1 MIKRV
6 VSFAL
11 HQPLFVVLGM
21 ILFIGGGI
29 AAFKALPVEAFPDV
43 TDTQVTVITL
53 YPGRAAEEVEKQVTI
68 PLEVVLAGMP
78 NTVRMFSH
86 TQFGLSFIILTFD
99 DRANAYFARTQVNE
113 RLREAELPPG
123 VTPDLAPLS
132 TPIGEVYRYRVK
144 ADGYDSRELRT
155 LQDWVVMRQLKL
167 VPGVAD
173 VVSLGGLVKQ
183 YEVNP
188 DLAKLRYY
196 NVTLQQ
202 LFSALDRGNANAG
215 GSYLEQGRQQY
226 LIRGIGLLR
235 SADDI
240 GNIVVAERSGVP
252 VLVKHIAD
260 VTIGAVP
267 RQGIVGEDKDD
278 DVVTGIVLMRKGEN
292 PSQVLLGVKQKIDF
306 INASMLPKGVKA
318 VAFYDRTWLIDKTL
332 KTVFTNLTEGA
343 LLVTLVL
350 LLFLGNLR
358 AAAIVALVI
367 PLSLL
372 ATFLGLSFVGIP
384 ANLLS
389 LGAMDFGIIVDG
401 AVIVVENVF
410 RKLSETAQE
419 RTPRL
424 QKILDAAVEVGR
436 PTLFSM
442 LIIIAAHIPI
452 FTLQRQEGRIFAPMA
467 WSVTSALVGSLLLS
481 LTLVPLLC
489 YWMLPKNLPEKEN
502 WLVHWCKGL
511 YQPTL
516 VWAIGHKKIV
526 IGAALA
532 ALAASL
538 AVVPKLGTEF
548 LPELNEG
555 SIWINVPLPSSVSV
569 TEAQSENAKFRA
581 AIAKVP
587 EVTSVMSKA
596 GRPEDG
602 TDPKLVNMSEF
613 LVDLKPETQWRH
625 GLTRFDLMDEMER
638 NLLAYP
644 GIEPSFS
651 YPIRDNVLE
660 SISQIDGQ
668 IVIKVFGQDLDV
680 LRDES
685 KKVLAAVR
693 NVAGV
698 HRAFIDRLGE
708 LPQLQIDIDRGAAAR
723 YGLNVADIQ
732 DVIETAL
739 GGKAATQLWEG
750 ERRFPVAVRLKEP
763 ERSIERMQAIL
774 VSTPSGQYVPLAQVA
789 HFRTLSGVQ
798 NISRES
804 SQRVQSI
811 GVFIRDRDMGSVVA
825 DMKDRVAKLGGLP
838 PGYSVTW
845 SGEFENQERAMTRL
859 ALIVPI
865 SVLLIFILL
874 FDAFGSFKSA
884 ALIVLNV
891 PFALVG
897 GIFALFLSG
906 IHLSVSAA
914 IGFIA
919 LFGQAVLNGVVMV
932 AYFNQLRNAGSTPEE
947 AVVQGSL
954 VRMRTV
960 LMTGL
965 LAMLGLLPM
974 ALSHGIGSE
983 AQKPLAVVV
992 IGGLI
997 SATLLTLLV
1006 LPTLYVAF
1014 HRERAPTVPRH
1025 RPRPIHSQ
1033 RSAGTGPVAALRHL
1047 VKQALQFEMRRH
1059 SGNEIRGTSPRL
1071 SGTSPRLS
1079 LRRN

>member
-1 MIKRV
+1 MIKRI

-11 HQPLFVVLGM
+11 HQPLFVLLGM

-113 RLREAELPPG
+113 RLREAELPAG
-123 VTPDLAPLS
+123 VTPELAPMS
-132 TPIGEVYRYRVK
+132 TPIGEVYRYRLK
-144 ADGYDSRELRT
+144 AEGYDSRELRT

-173 VVSLGGLVKQ
+173 VVTLGGLVKQ

-202 LFSALDRGNANAG
+202 LFSSLERGNANAG

-226 LIRGIGLLR
+226 LIRGIGLLN

-240 GNIVVAERSGVP
+240 GNIVVAERNGVP
-252 VLVKHIAD
+252 VLVKHLAD
-260 VTIGAVP
+260 VGIGAVP
-267 RQGIVGEDKDD
+267 RQGIVGEDQDD

-292 PSQVLLGVKQKIDF
+292 PSQVLAGVKQRIDF
-306 INASMLPKGVKA
+306 INSSMLPKGVQA
-318 VAFYDRTWLIDKTL
+318 VAFYDRTWLIDRTL

-350 LLFLGNLR
+350 VLFLGNLR
-358 AAAIVALVI
+358 AATIVAVVI

-372 ATFLGLSFVGIP
+372 ATFLGLTFVGIP

-410 RKLSETAQE
+410 RKLSESTQE

-424 QKILDAAVEVGR
+424 QKILEATVEVGR

-467 WSVTSALVGSLLLS
+467 WSVTSALVGSLILS

-489 YWMLPKNLPEKEN
+489 YVLLRKNLPEKEN
-502 WLVHWCKGL
+502 WLVHWCKGAYRPSL
-511 YQPTL
+511 S
-516 VWAIGHKKIV
+516 WAIGHRKLV
-526 IGAALA
+526 IGAAIA

-538 AVVPKLGTEF
+538 AVIPQLGTEF

-569 TEAQSENAKFRA
+569 SEAQSENAKFRA

-587 EVTSVMSKA
+587 EVKTVMSKA

-613 LVDLKPETQWRH
+613 LVDLKPEGEWRR
-625 GLTRFDLMDEMER
+625 GLSRFDLMDEMER

-644 GIEPSFS
+644 GVEPSFS
-651 YPIRDNVLE
+651 FPIRDNVLE

-668 IVIKVFGQDLDV
+668 IVIKVFGTDLDV

-693 NVAGV
+693 DVAGV
-698 HRAFIDRLGE
+698 RRAFIDRLGE

-774 VSTPSGQYVPLAQVA
+774 VSTPSGQYVPLSQVA
-789 HFRTLSGVQ
+789 RFRTVSGAQ
-798 NISRES
+798 NISRENS
-804 SQRVQSI
+804 LRVQSI
-811 GVFIRDRDMGSVVA
+811 GIFIRDRDMGSVVA
-825 DMKDRVAKLGGLP
+825 DMKERVAKLGGLP
-838 PGYSVTW
+838 PGYTITW

-859 ALIVPI
+859 AIIVPI
-865 SVLLIFILL
+865 SVLLIFLLL

-884 ALIVLNV
+884 ALIVLNI
-891 PFALVG
+891 PFAMVG
-897 GIFALFLSG
+897 GIFALLFTG
-906 IHLSVSAA
+906 ISLSVSAA

-932 AYFNQLRNAGSTPEE
+932 TYFNQLRNAGATPEQ
-947 AVVQGSL
+947 AVIDGSL
-954 VRMRTV
+954 VRLRTV
-960 LMTGL
+960 LMTAL

-974 ALSHGIGSE
+974 ALSHGIGAE
-983 AQKPLAVVV
+983 TQKPLAVVV

-1006 LPTLYVAF
+1006 LPTLYLVF
-1014 HRERAPTVPRH
+1014 HHERSPLEKRH
-1025 RPRPIHSQ
+1025 RHSD
-1033 RSAGTGPVAALRHL
+1033 
-1047 VKQALQFEMRRH
+1047 
-1059 SGNEIRGTSPRL
+1059 
-1071 SGTSPRLS
+1071 
-1079 LRRN
+1079 